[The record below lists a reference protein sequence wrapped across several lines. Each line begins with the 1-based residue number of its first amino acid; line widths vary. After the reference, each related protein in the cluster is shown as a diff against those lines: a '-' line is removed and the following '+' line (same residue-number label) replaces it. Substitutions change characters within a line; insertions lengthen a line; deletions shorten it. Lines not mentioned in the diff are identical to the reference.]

1 MYVRKKKYFQPIPV
15 VRSVVRING
24 LRLDIDI
31 SVEGEN
37 YKWLE
42 EEEIKRD
49 IFLKRLEEKI
59 VKDLDELDL

>member
-1 MYVRKKKYFQPIPV
+1 MYVRKKKYRQPVPV

-42 EEEIKRD
+42 EEEIERD

-59 VKDLDELDL
+59 VKYLGELDL

>member
-1 MYVRKKKYFQPIPV
+1 M
-15 VRSVVRING
+15 RING

-42 EEEIKRD
+42 EEEIERD

-59 VKDLDELDL
+59 VKYLDELDL